1 MAQQEERA
9 RQLSLQQMLLR
20 VAGSAA
26 QPARTECDAAA
37 QRDPCNKCPN
47 CTTSFLTTTDLVTHL
62 SALQGRQMCY
72 LQQIIN
78 NGTTEL

>member
-9 RQLSLQQMLLR
+9 RQQSLQQMLSR
-20 VAGSAA
+20 VGGT
-26 QPARTECDAAA
+26 QPAECDAAA

-62 SALQGRQMCY
+62 SALQGRQTCY